1 MADAMQSTLTG
12 AGLALAPLRAVDSPQ
27 KAVELFRK
35 LGYEIPPAAF
45 GSSLADLGNEATQLV
60 AAVED
65 LARAEGDAAIA
76 TALAQATAR
85 LGATVGAIDQLQTQ
99 LLTGGAGTVPD
110 IAEMGRRLTDF
121 LALDYL
127 QDHLPEAHAAF
138 HLLGLV
144 EHEPAAPAGQP
155 QRLINWDRLGKVIT
169 DPVSIADDVYA
180 WNSNFD
186 TDEFLTRLEQV
197 MRAAGLRGGFY
208 GQSDATRTALGNA
221 GAGLQELR
229 FPLLQQGLTP
239 ETYSQFG
246 IAFSPAEPRGPKKR
260 GIALLPYLMGTSA
273 FDFGVCDR
281 GELVF
286 DASGEI
292 TGVGVVVRPP
302 LDAEG
307 LLNLVAAFQAS
318 ITIREKASR
327 SEEMVIVGSP
337 GGTRLAI
344 EGLGMKWFISGDRA
358 QVDLGV
364 EGDVRAIR
372 LVIAGGEGDGF
383 LQKVL
388 TGQGVRAE
396 AGLGFGMGLRSGF
409 TFHGGAKLA
418 VDLAT
423 HLDAGP
429 LKIDALR
436 FALAPAPDR
445 IALEAGAVLKLE
457 LGPLHAVVENIGLRT
472 AVAFEPGNL
481 GPADLSVDFKP
492 PNGVGLSLDAGGFKG
507 GGYLAFD
514 ADRGEYAGALELD
527 FQGLF
532 SVKAVGV
539 INTRM
544 PDGSSGFSLLIVISA
559 EFTPIQLSFGF
570 TLNGVGGIIG
580 LNRTIAV
587 SALAEG
593 VRTNAIKSV
602 LFPRDVVANI
612 SRIVSDIKQFFPPQE
627 GHFVVGPMAKLGW
640 GTPSIITVEAGL
652 LLDLPNPMFAIL
664 GVLRANLPAEDAPIL
679 NLQVNFVGV
688 VDFEHG
694 YLFFRADLFD
704 SHLLVYT
711 VTGSLAFMVSWGEQ
725 KTFAVSVGG
734 FHPDY
739 HEVPSIPALPDG
751 FRNMARIGL
760 SLLSDDN
767 PRLKVESYF
776 AVTSNTV
783 QFGSK
788 VELYAAA
795 AGFNVYGFLGFDV
808 LFQFEPFHFIARLY
822 GGIALRAGTSVIA
835 GINITAQLQGPKPW
849 DADGQASLSLLFFEI
864 SVGFHVTWG
873 DPPGAISH
881 DTVDLLALLQAEL
894 GKSHNWR
901 AELPPNNHL
910 HVSLKQVEP
919 PPADAPVLVHPM
931 GTLTFSQRAMPLE
944 DYLIEKVGSK
954 SPRDVNRFK
963 LSNVNAGGAG
973 LAANFQDTREEF
985 APGELTK
992 LSDSDKL
999 SSRSF
1004 ERLPSGFSLTGGA
1017 EVRVSAPVNRDVTYE
1032 LSYLHRKTAKLEF
1045 RGLVKLARSA
1055 YERLVK
1061 GSAVRRSPLSFQR
1074 TRPSLNAPEQVVLNE
1089 ETFVVA
1095 GVSDLRPFAADDGGE
1110 VRFKTQAEAVQR
1122 QRELLRLDPALAGK
1136 TQVLSHFELRP

>member
-1 MADAMQSTLTG
+1 MADALQNTLTG
-12 AGLALAPLRAVDSPQ
+12 AGLALAPLSAVDTPQ
-27 KAVELFRK
+27 KGVELFRK
-35 LGYEIPPAAF
+35 LGYEIPAAAF
-45 GSSLADLGNEATQLV
+45 GGSLAGVGNEATQLV
-60 AAVED
+60 TAVTT
-65 LARAEGDAAIA
+65 LASVQGDAAVA
-76 TALAQATAR
+76 TALAQTTAR
-85 LGATVGAIDQLQTQ
+85 LGATIGAIRQLHAQ
-99 LLTGGAGTVPD
+99 LMAGGAGAVPD
-110 IAEMGRRLTDF
+110 IAELPRRLTDF
-121 LALDYL
+121 LALEYL
-127 QDHLPEAHAAF
+127 QGHRPETHAIF

-144 EHEPAAPAGQP
+144 EDEPSAPAGQP

-169 DPVSIADDVYA
+169 DPASIADDVYG
-180 WNSNFD
+180 WNTDFD
-186 TDEFLTRLEQV
+186 TDKFLTRLEQV
-197 MRAAGLRGGFY
+197 MRAGGLRGGLY

-221 GAGLQELR
+221 ATGLQELR
-229 FPLLQQGLTP
+229 LPILQRGLTP

-246 IAFSPAEPRGPKKR
+246 IAFSPAEPQDPKKR
-260 GIALLPYLMGTSA
+260 GMALLPYLMGTAA
-273 FDFGVCDR
+273 FDFGVCER

-286 DASGEI
+286 DSSGEI

-302 LDAEG
+302 FDAEG

-318 ITIREKASR
+318 ITIREKTAR

-344 EGLGMKWFISGDRA
+344 EGLGVKWFVSGDRDH
-358 QVDLGV
+358 VDLGV
-364 EGDVRAIR
+364 EATARAIR

-388 TGQGVRAE
+388 AGLNVQAE
-396 AGLGFGMGLRSGF
+396 AGLGFGMSLESGF
-409 TFHGGAKLA
+409 TFHGGARLA

-423 HLDAGP
+423 HLDVGP

-436 FALAPAPDR
+436 FALAPTSEQ

-457 LGPLHAVVENIGLRT
+457 LGPLHAVVENIGLTT
-472 AVAFEPGNL
+472 AVSFEPGNL

-532 SVKAVGV
+532 SVKAVGI

-544 PDGSSGFSLLIVISA
+544 PDGSSGFSLLIILSA

-580 LNRTIAV
+580 LNRTISV
-587 SALAEG
+587 PALVEG

-612 SRIVSDIKQFFPPQE
+612 TRIVSDIKQFFPPQE
-627 GHFVVGPMAKLGW
+627 DHFVVGPMAKLGW
-640 GTPSIITVEAGL
+640 GTPSIVTVEAGL
-652 LLDLPNPMFAIL
+652 LLDLPNPMFAII

-688 VDFEHG
+688 LDFEHG

-704 SHLLVYT
+704 SRLLVYT
-711 VTGSLAFMVSWGEQ
+711 ITGSMAFLVSWGEQ

-739 HEVPSIPALPDG
+739 HDVPSIPALPDG
-751 FRNMARIGL
+751 FRNMARIGI

-783 QFGSK
+783 QFGSR

-795 AGFNVYGFLGFDV
+795 AGFNIYGFLGFDV
-808 LFQFEPFHFIARLY
+808 LFQFEPFHFIAQLY
-822 GGIALRAGTSVIA
+822 GGIALRSGTSVIA
-835 GINITAQLQGPKPW
+835 GLNITAQLQGPTPW
-849 DADGQASLSLLFFEI
+849 DADGRASLSLLFFEI
-864 SVGFHVTWG
+864 TVGFHVTWG
-873 DPPGAISH
+873 DPAGAISR
-881 DTVDLLALLQAEL
+881 DTEDLLALLQTEL
-894 GKSHNWR
+894 TKSQNWR
-901 AELPPNNHL
+901 AELPANNHL
-910 HVSLKQVEP
+910 HVSLKQTEP
-919 PPADAPVLVHPM
+919 PAPDAPVVVHPM
-931 GTLTFSQRAMPLE
+931 GVLTFSQKAMPLE
-944 DYLIEKVGSK
+944 DYVVEKFGNK
-954 SPRDVNRFK
+954 EPLDANKFK
-963 LSNVNAGGAG
+963 LSNVTANGTG
-973 LAANFQDTREEF
+973 LPANFQDTREEF
-985 APGELTK
+985 APGQFTK
-992 LSDSDKL
+992 LSDSEKL

-1004 ERLPSGFSLTGGA
+1004 ESLPSGFSLTGAA
-1017 EVRVSAPVNRDVTYE
+1017 EVVVSTPVTRDVTYE
-1032 LSYLHRKTAKLEF
+1032 LSYLHRKVAKLEF

-1055 YERLVK
+1055 YDRLVK
-1061 GSAVRRSPLSFQR
+1061 GSAVRKSALSHQQ

-1095 GVSDLRPFAADDGGE
+1095 GVSDLKAFVAEDGGE
-1110 VRFKTQAEAVQR
+1110 VRFKTHAEAVQR
-1122 QRELLRLDPALAGK
+1122 QRELLRLDPALAGRV
-1136 TQVLSHFELRP
+1136 QVVSHVELSS